1 MAYFSSDETP
11 QIARSRI
18 SIGWIAANISIILG
32 IAYANITF
40 DMLVDSIVQSAK
52 VAGLFDGLVG
62 KLQDDSMLRI
72 CRFHL
77 TWTLLEEFV
86 VEGVVVVYKVALPF
100 PALVDGTP
108 CSFHAETR

>member
-11 QIARSRI
+11 QIPRSRI
-18 SIGWIAANISIILG
+18 SIGWVAANISIILD
-32 IAYANITF
+32 IAYANITS

-52 VAGLFDGLVG
+52 VAGPFDGLVG
-62 KLQDDSMLRI
+62 KLQNDSMLRI

-77 TWTLLEEFV
+77 AWTILEEFV
-86 VEGVVVVYKVALPF
+86 VEGVVVVSKVAVPF
-100 PALVDGTP
+100 PVLLDITP